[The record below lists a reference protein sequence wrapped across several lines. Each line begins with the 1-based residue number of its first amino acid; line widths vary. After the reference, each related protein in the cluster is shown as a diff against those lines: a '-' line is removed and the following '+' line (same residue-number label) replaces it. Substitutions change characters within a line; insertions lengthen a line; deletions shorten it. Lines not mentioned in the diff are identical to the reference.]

1 MIFESKYELY
11 EFHLAPQFTMEHLQ
25 VPKKMGKWAAW
36 ESGES
41 EKGELGMLAW
51 N

>member
-1 MIFESKYELY
+1 
-11 EFHLAPQFTMEHLQ
+11 MEHLQ

-41 EKGELGMLAW
+41 EKGELGMLGIDRAMFTLILASFLL
-51 N
+51 